1 MTQADA
7 EDRGSADHNVE
18 LYLSGR
24 KDDRERTDGIRHLAL
39 GVLQREAAA
48 AERATVLSAHYVC
61 DVLNDLLGACRGGC
75 GDSHEAVLPSLRGD
89 SHATPYCQRGRGDCS
104 RGNHVRGQ
112 PKRPRGQPCA
122 AAAGTAMRKRPQGQQ

>member
-48 AERATVLSAHYVC
+48 AERTTVLSAYYVC
-61 DVLNDLLGACRGGC
+61 DVLNDLLGACRGG
-75 GDSHEAVLPSLRGD
+75 RGD
-89 SHATPYCQRGRGDCS
+89 SHAQAAAGAAMSAATGAAMCRS
-104 RGNHVRGQ
+104 RGQ
-112 PKRPRGQPCA
+112 PVDAVLRRLQGR
-122 AAAGTAMRKRPQGQQ
+122 AG